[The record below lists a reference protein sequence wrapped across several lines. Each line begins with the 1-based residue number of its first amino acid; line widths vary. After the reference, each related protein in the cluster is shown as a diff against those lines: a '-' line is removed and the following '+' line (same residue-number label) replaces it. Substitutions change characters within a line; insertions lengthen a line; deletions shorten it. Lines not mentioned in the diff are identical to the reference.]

1 MQPQLTPIPPVTEPT
16 PEALNAAIQPVTPNE
31 VLEIGKQKNIP
42 PQRHYL
48 AAFFISFMWGIFGVD
63 RFYMGYKGLAV
74 LKLLT
79 IGGFGIWTAVDFIF
93 ISSGFMKDKQGR
105 EMLQVAE
112 YKVFARKTILYFAV
126 TLGLIILINGLLLIL
141 GIYQLIIMFQDGGLQ
156 QLNIPGLDALTGGA
170 LDQTQMQD
178 LGL

>member
-16 PEALNAAIQPVTPNE
+16 PEALNTAIQPVTPNE

-63 RFYMGYKGLAV
+63 RFYMGYKGLAI

-105 EMLQVAE
+105 GMLQFEE
-112 YKVFARKTILYFAV
+112 YKKFTSRIVFWFAIIVGAVVLIGGAALLWSAFQLY
-126 TLGLIILINGLLLIL
+126 TS
-141 GIYQLIIMFQDGGLQ
+141 FQGGGGLNTLLQ
-156 QLNIPGLDALTGGA
+156 GSGFDPSMLQGA
-170 LDQTQMQD
+170 SGQSSY
-178 LGL
+178 